1 MKVVLKKKGENRKLI
16 ALGVL
21 AVIAAVLLYNGTG
34 SDAPPSSATSAT
46 QQAAAPTSDSPAV
59 TALPH
64 RGIASRGSPEFRPR
78 LRSPRPEDRIDPTK
92 VDPTLRLDLLAKVQ
106 AVSLEG
112 GSRNLFQ
119 FGVAPSPSAAA
130 SGPIPKEPK
139 IAVNKLPAA
148 SLPPAVTG
156 PPPVPPPPSIPL
168 KYYGFSNARGE
179 PRKKAFFL
187 DGEDII
193 VAWEGETIKSRY
205 KVVHIGVNSVDVEDT
220 QFKNK
225 QTLPLAEEIAG

>member
-21 AVIAAVLLYNGTG
+21 VVIASVLLYSGG
-34 SDAPPSSATSAT
+34 SDNPASPSSGS
-46 QQAAAPTSDSPAV
+46 AAPQTAVPAQESPAL
-59 TALPH
+59 AARPH
-64 RGIASRGSPEFRPR
+64 RGIASRGSAEFRPV
-78 LRSPRPEDRIDPTK
+78 LHSPRPEDRIDPTK
-92 VDPTLRLDLLAKVQ
+92 VDPTLKLTLLAKVQ
-106 AVSLEG
+106 AVTLEG

-119 FGVAPSPSAAA
+119 FGVAPAPAAA
-130 SGPIPKEPK
+130 ALGPIPKENK
-139 IAVNKLPAA
+139 IAVNRLPA
-148 SLPPAVTG
+148 PPAAPEATG
-156 PPPVPPPPSIPL
+156 PTPVPPPPAIPL

-193 VAWEGETIKSRY
+193 VAWEGETVKSRY

-225 QTLPLAEEIAG
+225 QTLPMAEEVAG